1 MNHLALLLAAATVA
15 AAGIVTGGT
24 AVAADLAVS
33 VGTVRDAAGQ
43 VKVVLYDRPDAFR
56 KEAQSRAIQTVP
68 AVPGMVEVVFRDL
81 PAGTYAIMAYHD
93 EDASGDLNRFL
104 GMIPTEGYA
113 LSNDPEVTGPPSFEA
128 SAFALPAAGSK
139 LKLTLRY

>member
-1 MNHLALLLAAATVA
+1 MNHLALSLAATALF

-24 AVAADLAVS
+24 AAADLAVS
-33 VGTVRDAAGQ
+33 VGPVRDAAGQ

-56 KEAQSRAIQTVP
+56 KEAQSRAIQAVP
-68 AVPGMVEVVFRDL
+68 AMPGTVEVVFRDL

-128 SAFALPAAGSK
+128 SSFALPAAGSK
-139 LKLTLRY
+139 LKLSLRY